1 MTSGIDDL
9 MKLCVERC
17 GTEATEDALRSLL
30 DGPDVAECTSTLTII
45 ANVGVH
51 EIPEKL
57 RRGEVYSASQ
67 GNWQVSSDEDLSRE
81 VRRILVGVA
90 RKLRERPWQV
100 VYLIPTGHPVVSMQ
114 IKALVY
120 RALRL
125 NTVDVA
131 YLNGV
136 YYTLHLDQREVA
148 LEAGAETNDASADA

>member
-1 MTSGIDDL
+1 MTSSIDDL
-9 MKLCVERC
+9 LKLCVERC
-17 GTEATEDALRSLL
+17 GTEVTEGALLSLL
-30 DGPDVAECTSTLTII
+30 DGPDVAERSLTLTII

-67 GNWQVSSDEDLSRE
+67 GNCQVSSDEDLSRE
-81 VRRILVGVA
+81 VRRILAGVA
-90 RKLRERPWQV
+90 HKLRERPWRV

-136 YYTLHLDQREVA
+136 YYTLRLDQREVA
-148 LEAGAETNDASADA
+148 IESGAAANEASADA